1 MSDVRT
7 QNLEGNEPD
16 TSRVVIRPMRIE
28 DVDEVA
34 LMERLIFPSPW
45 PRQAFVDEIKEGPG
59 SFSLV
64 ARLGRLLAGYLV
76 AWFVLDEAHLGN
88 IAVNPELRR
97 RQIATEL
104 MNKLLGE
111 AGTRMVTNM
120 TLEVRVSNVA
130 AIKLYRN
137 LGFRAISMRR
147 GYYID
152 NREDAF
158 VMLRDGTMPAD
169 GAEIGGETCVG

>member
-1 MSDVRT
+1 MSGVRT
-7 QNLEGNEPD
+7 RNSERSEPEFPGLI
-16 TSRVVIRPMRIE
+16 VRPMRIE

-34 LMERLIFPSPW
+34 LMEHLIFPSPW
-45 PRQAFVDEIKEGPG
+45 PRQAFMDEIKDGTG

-88 IAVNPELRR
+88 IAVKPELRR
-97 RQIATEL
+97 RQIASEL
-104 MNKLLGE
+104 MKRLVEE
-111 AGTRMVTNM
+111 AHARMVTRI

-130 AIKLYRN
+130 AIRLYRSF
-137 LGFRAISMRR
+137 GFRAISMRR
-147 GYYID
+147 GYYVD

-158 VMLRDGTMPAD
+158 VMLRDRTMPAD
-169 GAEIGGETCVG
+169 GA

>member
-1 MSDVRT
+1 MSGVRT
-7 QNLEGNEPD
+7 QNSEESAPEIPGL
-16 TSRVVIRPMRIE
+16 VIRPMRIE

-45 PRQAFVDEIKEGPG
+45 PRQAFVDEVKEGTG
-59 SFSLV
+59 SFSIV
-64 ARLGRLLAGYLV
+64 ARSGRPLAGYLV

-104 MNKLLGE
+104 MKSLIQE
-111 AGTRMVTNM
+111 ADERMVTRI
-120 TLEVRVSNVA
+120 TLEVRASNVG
-130 AIKLYRN
+130 AIRLYRKF
-137 LGFRAISMRR
+137 GFRAISMRR

-158 VMLRDGTMPAD
+158 VMLRDRTMPA
-169 GAEIGGETCVG
+169 EGE

>member
-1 MSDVRT
+1 
-7 QNLEGNEPD
+7 
-16 TSRVVIRPMRIE
+16 MRIE

-45 PRQAFVDEIKEGPG
+45 PRQAFVDEVKEGTG
-59 SFSLV
+59 SLSLV
-64 ARLGRLLAGYLV
+64 ARLGRPLAGYLV

-88 IAVNPELRR
+88 IAVNSELRR

-104 MNKLLGE
+104 MKRLIQE
-111 AGTRMVTNM
+111 ADERMVTWI
-120 TLEVRVSNVA
+120 TLEVRVSNVG
-130 AIKLYRN
+130 AIRLYRN
-137 LGFRAISMRR
+137 FGFRAISMRR

-158 VMLRDGTMPAD
+158 VMLRDRTMPAD
-169 GAEIGGETCVG
+169 EE